1 MTQPTTI
8 STRKRPQFIS
18 RLRHEGNLTK
28 LAVMNMII
36 TKRLDDA
43 TTLNVSDNYNL
54 PSCDGTLDIC
64 KTIL

>member
-8 STRKRPQFIS
+8 PTRKKPQFTS
-18 RLRHEGNLTK
+18 RHEGNLTK

-54 PSCDGTLDIC
+54 SSCDGTLDIC
-64 KTIL
+64 KIIL